1 MVITGR
7 STTTPTNL
15 TVPSAGV
22 ATVAPSSAARKSTPR
37 CPLNHG
43 LSGGSKP
50 RKTAGLGE
58 SGHAQ
63 PGRVPDGL
71 VAPGGADAAAGAAP
85 KAASK
90 ST

>member
-7 STTTPTNL
+7 STTRPTKL

-22 ATVAPSSAARKSTPR
+22 ATVTPSSAACKSTPR

-43 LSGGSKP
+43 LSGGSKA
-50 RKTAGLGE
+50 RTTAGLGE

-63 PGRVPDGL
+63 PGRVPGGL
-71 VAPGGADAAAGAAP
+71 VAPGGDDSTAGAVT

-90 ST
+90 RT

>member
-7 STTTPTNL
+7 STTTPTKL

-22 ATVAPSSAARKSTPR
+22 ATVTPSSAARKSTPR
-37 CPLNHG
+37 CPLSHG

-50 RKTAGLGE
+50 RRTAGFEE

-63 PGRVPDGL
+63 PGRVPDGV
-71 VAPGGADAAAGAAP
+71 VAPGGGDAGAGAAP
-85 KAASK
+85 KATSK
-90 ST
+90 RT